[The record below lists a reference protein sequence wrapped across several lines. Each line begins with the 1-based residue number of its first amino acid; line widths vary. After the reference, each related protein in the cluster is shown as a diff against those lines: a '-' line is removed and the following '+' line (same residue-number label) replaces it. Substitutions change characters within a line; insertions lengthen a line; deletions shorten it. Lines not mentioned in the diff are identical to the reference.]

1 VDNFVLKGGLFI
13 FVLTDFGS
21 RSTID
26 VDFLLRGIS
35 ANRKSVVAV
44 IEEILSVDSGHE
56 FIRLE
61 IVGADES
68 MVQNRYHGVTIKLV
82 GIIKNT
88 RTPFHVDIG
97 IGDSIVPGPRM
108 RRMPTQLT
116 GFEAPLIS
124 TYSLESTIAEKLD
137 AILDRME
144 LTSRMKDYFDIVY
157 LARKFDFS
165 GDTLQNAIRETL
177 RSRRIEYSD
186 GILLSVGR
194 FASDNEMQTKWRLF
208 LKRIDGDEESFDSI
222 VDVLERFIGP
232 VWNSM
237 CLGLPFNYSWEC
249 QTGRWLQPPAGGSSM
264 NVETVHA
271 GICHLGECPL
281 WDARSGRLIWTDVL
295 SARLWA
301 YDPETGRSEEFLSS
315 AGRVSGFA
323 FTRDGGLVLF
333 SSEGVLRV
341 ALDADGRPAGRPESL
356 LPFRFAP
363 GERFND
369 VTVDPAGRIFA
380 GTLFEGHPPDGSLY
394 RLERGQE
401 PVPVLHG
408 LRCTNG
414 MTFSLD
420 ERTFFHTDS
429 GTRRITRYDYDRETG
444 GISNARPFFEAP
456 EGLGVPDGITLDAES
471 FVWVAMW
478 GGACVLRLDG
488 EGRIARRIDVPA
500 KQPSSVMFGG
510 ARLDELY
517 VTSACEGGDDVATG
531 MNRDGTFLGGPLYRV
546 RPGVAGRAEFLAD
559 FPAGRK
565 VDSTGS
571 GTLEKERGSR

>member
-295 SARLWA
+295 NARLWA
-301 YDPETGRSEEFLSS
+301 YDPETGRSEVFLDS

-323 FTRDGGLVLF
+323 FTRDGDLVRF
-333 SSEGVLRV
+333 SSEG
-341 ALDADGRPAGRPESL
+341 
-356 LPFRFAP
+356 
-363 GERFND
+363 
-369 VTVDPAGRIFA
+369 
-380 GTLFEGHPPDGSLY
+380 
-394 RLERGQE
+394 
-401 PVPVLHG
+401 
-408 LRCTNG
+408 
-414 MTFSLD
+414 
-420 ERTFFHTDS
+420 
-429 GTRRITRYDYDRETG
+429 
-444 GISNARPFFEAP
+444 
-456 EGLGVPDGITLDAES
+456 
-471 FVWVAMW
+471 
-478 GGACVLRLDG
+478 VLRLDG

-500 KQPSSVMFGG
+500 QPPSSVMFGG